1 MEKPIS
7 LITKETIMSIT
18 KTIEESG
25 LPLIVLEPM
34 IKDLYIQIQQATI
47 QQAKAEEEQY
57 NKSLLE
63 SKETDK

>member
-7 LITKETIMSIT
+7 LITRETIMSIT

-34 IKDLYIQIQQATI
+34 IKDLYIQIQQAAI
-47 QQAKAEEEQY
+47 QQAKVEEEQY

-63 SKETDK
+63 SKEANK